1 VKVQQTHRILL
12 IEDEKS
18 IGYAIQLN
26 FELEGFQIQW
36 ETNGVQALK
45 IAQEKFFDL
54 MVVDVMLP
62 DLDGIS
68 LCETLRLQ
76 GNQTPILFLSA
87 KGEGKD
93 RIEGLK
99 AGGNDYMAKPF
110 EWEELLLRC
119 KNLIQIKETQNYQT
133 LDQLEINQCMV
144 YFNQFEVVLPDGT
157 RESLTKRECMLLKLL
172 VSHPGEAV
180 TREEILDKI
189 WGYDALTHNRT
200 IDNVILHFRKI
211 FESQEQ
217 LPKRFFSVRGV
228 GYKFL

>member
-1 VKVQQTHRILL
+1 MKSQQSYRILL

-18 IGYAIQLN
+18 IGYALQLN
-26 FELEGFQIQW
+26 FELEGYQIQW

-45 IAQEKFFDL
+45 MAQEKFYDL
-54 MVVDVMLP
+54 LIVDVMLP
-62 DLDGIS
+62 DLDGIG

-119 KNLIQIKETQNYQT
+119 KNLLQTKETQNFQM
-133 LDQLEINQCMV
+133 LEEMEINHCKV
-144 YFNQFEVVLPDGT
+144 FFTQFEVLMANGE
-157 RESLTKRECMLLKLL
+157 REALTKRECMLLKLL
-172 VSHPGEAV
+172 VSKPGEAIS
-180 TREEILDKI
+180 REEILDKI

-200 IDNVILHFRKI
+200 IDNVMLHFRKI
-211 FESQEQ
+211 FESDPK

>member
-1 VKVQQTHRILL
+1 VQQTHRILL

-18 IGYAIQLN
+18 IGYALQLN
-26 FELEGFQIQW
+26 FELEGFLVQW

-45 IAQEKFFDL
+45 LAQEKFFDL
-54 MVVDVMLP
+54 LVVDVMLP

-119 KNLIQIKETQNYQT
+119 RNLIQIKENQNFQS
-133 LDQLEINQCMV
+133 LEEMEINQCLI
-144 YFNQFEVVLPDGT
+144 YFNKFEVVLPNGDKT
-157 RESLTKRECMLLKLL
+157 ALTKRECMLLKLL
-172 VSHPGEAV
+172 VSHQGEAV
-180 TREEILDKI
+180 SREEILDKI

-211 FESQEQ
+211 FESNDQF
-217 LPKRFFSVRGV
+217 PKRFFSVRGV

>member
-1 VKVQQTHRILL
+1 MKVQQTHRILL

-18 IGYAIQLN
+18 IGYALQLN

-54 MVVDVMLP
+54 LVVDVMLP

-119 KNLIQIKETQNYQT
+119 RNLIQIKEAQNFQT
-133 LDQLEINQCMV
+133 LDQMEINQCLV
-144 YFNQFEVVLPDGT
+144 YFNQFEVLLPNGI
-157 RESLTKRECMLLKLL
+157 REPLTKRECMLLKLL
-172 VSHPGEAV
+172 VS
-180 TREEILDKI
+180 
-189 WGYDALTHNRT
+189 
-200 IDNVILHFRKI
+200 
-211 FESQEQ
+211 
-217 LPKRFFSVRGV
+217 
-228 GYKFL
+228 

>member
-1 VKVQQTHRILL
+1 MKVQQTNRILL

-18 IGYAIQLN
+18 IGYALQLN

-172 VSHPGEAV
+172 VSHTGEAV

>member
-1 VKVQQTHRILL
+1 VKVQQTNRILL

-18 IGYAIQLN
+18 IGYALQLN

-172 VSHPGEAV
+172 VSHTGEAV